1 MGIAARWNAPG
12 HASPG
17 LRTAAD
23 ARVRSATDVGLRTTT
38 DAGLW
43 IAATD
48 ARLRTAADVGL
59 RTTTTYVGPVTAD
72 AGLWHESPAA
82 IAVWNARL
90 RWPAQALWLVSE
102 RKRENGPAFG
112 KLLALS
118 QAGRFFKD
126 A

>member
-17 LRTAAD
+17 LRT
-23 ARVRSATDVGLRTTT
+23 ATDVGLRTTT

-48 ARLRTAADVGL
+48 ARL